1 MRLACVLTL
10 LAAWFV
16 LPAVAQDE
24 PQDRPQDRRQMR
36 RQGQRRGDQR
46 RGDQRRG
53 DQRRGPRFGALM
65 QRMPDQLELDDEQRA
80 QFEDIVAE
88 HRERMGEA
96 RQRGGEMR
104 EIFREMQAAREAG
117 DDERV
122 EELRAQMRERRGGG
136 GRFMEEFFDDVEGIL
151 REDQLERLSQLRSRV
166 MQGMQRGRNPMESL
180 RELRERLKLD
190 EQQQEQ
196 FDELLEDMREQG
208 GQRRQR
214 MERLRPLMRELRE
227 AMEAGDEERA
237 EELRAKLEQQRPGRG
252 EMLEGFFVELEKFL
266 RDDQQEIL
274 AQFREEMSE
283 RGERGERSRVDVRAL
298 LSAARRLKLDQDQK
312 KELNDIGQ
320 AALRA
325 EREIQRRDREG
336 RAMLTAKIKGEII
349 AILDAEQAKQFEN
362 YLSRQ
367 GRPERPG
374 REGARE
380 RQRERRRDR
389 QPGGERP

>member
-151 REDQLERLSQLRSRV
+151 REDQL
-166 MQGMQRGRNPMESL
+166 
-180 RELRERLKLD
+180 
-190 EQQQEQ
+190 
-196 FDELLEDMREQG
+196 
-208 GQRRQR
+208 
-214 MERLRPLMRELRE
+214 
-227 AMEAGDEERA
+227 
-237 EELRAKLEQQRPGRG
+237 
-252 EMLEGFFVELEKFL
+252 
-266 RDDQQEIL
+266 
-274 AQFREEMSE
+274 
-283 RGERGERSRVDVRAL
+283 
-298 LSAARRLKLDQDQK
+298 
-312 KELNDIGQ
+312 
-320 AALRA
+320 
-325 EREIQRRDREG
+325 
-336 RAMLTAKIKGEII
+336 
-349 AILDAEQAKQFEN
+349 
-362 YLSRQ
+362 
-367 GRPERPG
+367 
-374 REGARE
+374 
-380 RQRERRRDR
+380 
-389 QPGGERP
+389 

>member
-46 RGDQRRG
+46 RGPQI
-53 DQRRGPRFGALM
+53 GALM

-88 HRERMGEA
+88 YRERMGEA

-136 GRFMEEFFDDVEGIL
+136 GRFMEEFFGEVEGIL

-180 RELRERLKLD
+180 RELRDRLKLD
-190 EQQQEQ
+190 EQQAELY
-196 FDELLEDMREQG
+196 DELLEDLREQG

-214 MERLRPLMRELRE
+214 REELRPLMQELRE
-227 AMEAGDEERA
+227 AMEAGDEARA
-237 EELRAKLEQQRPGRG
+237 EELRAQLEQQRPGRG
-252 EMLEGFFVELEKFL
+252 EMLEDFFAELEKFL
-266 RDDQQEIL
+266 RDDQKEIL

-312 KELNDIGQ
+312 KQLNEIGQ

-325 EREIQRRDREG
+325 ERELQRRDREG

-362 YLSRQ
+362 HLSRQ

-380 RQRERRRDR
+380 RQRERRGDR
-389 QPGGERP
+389 QPDDERP